1 MNKRVS
7 ARGTFGD
14 CSTIVLAGIR
24 PSEQLPLIG
33 WRVPSAASSQAP
45 SSGGALTQTHSTKK
59 HGRRKVS
66 SIEASL
72 LQTVRI
78 RIGVAE
84 PPLPAL
90 TFISIS
96 IVDIFSM

>member
-14 CSTIVLAGIR
+14 CSTIVLAGVR

-45 SSGGALTQTHSTKK
+45 SSGGATHSTKK